1 MHNEELVSKMMLSG
15 GVLSLT
21 LGIIVLVAGLIT
33 GVLGIVNGAKL
44 IKHHQDMMF

>member
-1 MHNEELVSKMMLSG
+1 MHNEEFDSKMMLSG

-21 LGIIVLVAGLIT
+21 LCIIVLVAGLIT